1 LVLRREDSGVLYQLS
16 ALEDAENVDQDKD
29 PHSTRVANRLYCQG
43 MHRPSRC
50 LPTTVFTLAIIASS
64 AAAALA
70 ADDPYRDLV
79 WHVES
84 LDGTVINSRKADEP
98 INPASIVKL
107 ATTLW
112 ALEVL
117 GPDHRFETAFVTRGA
132 LDPETGVL
140 DGDLFVVGGGD
151 PDFHRENAF
160 LLARALN
167 DLGVKT
173 IRGDLR
179 VDSRFWIGWEGGASH
194 RLNDPAARSRL
205 MASRLRSALDR
216 RRWDR
221 ATQRAWRELAARR
234 QLPAA
239 TPPRVEVLGEFGPFD
254 GAAEDR
260 ALVVHRSK
268 PLAVVLRRFNCYSN
282 NDIERVAEL
291 RTSPDKIAGRLVER
305 WGLPPR
311 SVTFETASGLGTN
324 RLTPRQIV
332 RLLRELRTTCVRL
345 GLDVATVLPVTGCD
359 PGTLQMF
366 PRLNEG
372 KFAASLVGKTGTL
385 PYTDDGVSVLAGVAR
400 TAQGELLFSVVMP
413 RAGRK
418 LHWARVQE
426 EAWLLDLIAAHGGPK
441 PGSCGEPL
449 PLPDVGAEIVLEPPS
464 PHPVDRSPPR
474 RS

>member
-16 ALEDAENVDQDKD
+16 ALGDPENVDQDKA

-43 MHRPSRC
+43 MHRPSRR

-117 GPDHRFETAFVTRGA
+117 GTDHRFETAFVTRGA

-140 DGDLFVVGGGD
+140 DGDLFVVGG
-151 PDFHRENAF
+151 
-160 LLARALN
+160 
-167 DLGVKT
+167 
-173 IRGDLR
+173 GDLR

-268 PLAVVLRRFNCYSN
+268 PLAVVLRRFNCCSN

-291 RTSPDKIAGRLVER
+291 RTSPDKIAGWLVER
-305 WGLPPR
+305 WGLPAR
-311 SVTFETASGLGTN
+311 SVTSETASGLGTN

-345 GLDVATVLPVTGCD
+345 GLDVATVLPVTSCD

-400 TAQGELLFSVVMP
+400 TAQGEVFFSVVMP

-418 LHWARVQE
+418 LHWARLQE

-441 PGSCGEPL
+441 PGSCGETL
-449 PLPDVGAEIVLEPPS
+449 RLPDVGAEIVLEPPS
-464 PHPVDRSPPR
+464 PRPVDRSLSR

>member
-1 LVLRREDSGVLYQLS
+1 
-16 ALEDAENVDQDKD
+16 
-29 PHSTRVANRLYCQG
+29 
-43 MHRPSRC
+43 MHRSNRC
-50 LPTTVFTLAIIASS
+50 LTTYVFALALIASS
-64 AAAALA
+64 AAAAVA
-70 ADDPYRDLV
+70 AGDPYRGLV

-84 LDGTVINSRKADEP
+84 LDGTVIDSRKADEP

-112 ALEVL
+112 ALEVP
-117 GPDHRFETAFVTRGA
+117 GPDQRFETAFVTRGA

-140 DGDLFVVGGGD
+140 DGDLIVVGGGD

-160 LLARALN
+160 LVARALN

-173 IRGDLR
+173 IRGDLL

-194 RLNDPAARSRL
+194 RLNDPAARSKL

-216 RRWDR
+216 QRWDR

-239 TPPRVEVLGEFGPFD
+239 TPPRVEVLGEFGPLD
-254 GAAEDR
+254 GAGAGAGR
-260 ALVVHRSK
+260 TLVVHRSK

-282 NDIERVAEL
+282 NDLERVAEL
-291 RTSPDKIAGRLVER
+291 RTTPGEMAGRLVAR
-305 WGLPPR
+305 WGLPAR

-332 RLLRELRTTCVRL
+332 RLLRELRTTCEGL
-345 GLDVATVLPVTGCD
+345 GLDLATVLPVAGCD
-359 PGTLQMF
+359 PGTLHMF
-366 PRLNEG
+366 PRLNDG
-372 KFAASLVGKTGTL
+372 KYAASIVGKTGTL

-400 TAQGELLFSVVMP
+400 TVQGELLFSVAMP

-418 LHWARVQE
+418 LHWARSREQ
-426 EAWLLDLIAAHGGPK
+426 AWLLELIAAHGGPS

-449 PLPDVGAEIVLEPPS
+449 PLPDVGAEIVLDPPS
-464 PHPVDRSPPR
+464 PHQVQRARGLSFGKPG
-474 RS
+474 

>member
-1 LVLRREDSGVLYQLS
+1 
-16 ALEDAENVDQDKD
+16 
-29 PHSTRVANRLYCQG
+29 
-43 MHRPSRC
+43 MHRSNLC
-50 LPTTVFTLAIIASS
+50 LTTSLFALALIASS
-64 AAAALA
+64 SAAALA
-70 ADDPYRDLV
+70 AGDPFRGLV

-84 LDGTVINSRKADEP
+84 LDGRVVDSRKAGEP

-117 GPDHRFETAFVTRGA
+117 GPDQRFETTFSTRGE

-140 DGDLFVVGGGD
+140 DGDLIVVGGGD

-160 LLARALN
+160 LVARALN

-173 IRGDLR
+173 VRGDLL

-194 RLNDPAARSRL
+194 RLDDPAARSRL

-234 QLPAA
+234 QLSAA
-239 TPPRVEVLGEFGPFD
+239 TPPRVEVLGEFGPLD
-254 GAAEDR
+254 GSGAGR
-260 ALVVHRSK
+260 TLVIHRSK

-291 RTSPDKIAGRLVER
+291 QATPGEVAGWLVKRL
-305 WGLPPR
+305 GLPAR
-311 SVTFETASGLGTN
+311 SVTFETTSGLGTN

-332 RLLRELRTTCVRL
+332 RLLRELRTTCEEL
-345 GLDVATVLPVTGCD
+345 GLDLAALLPVAGCD
-359 PGTLQMF
+359 PGTLHMF
-366 PRLNEG
+366 PRLNDG
-372 KFAASLVGKTGTL
+372 KYAASLVGKTGTL
-385 PYTDDGVSVLAGVAR
+385 PYTDDGVSVLAGVVR

-418 LHWARVQE
+418 LHWARSREQ
-426 EAWLLDLIAAHGGPK
+426 AWLLDLIAAHGGPN

-449 PLPDVGAEIVLEPPS
+449 PLPDVGAEIALDPPS
-464 PHPVDRSPPR
+464 PHKVRDARVLSFGKPG
-474 RS
+474 